1 MLNLLLF
8 YKSCLQGNKHPQSV
22 ALHQS
27 VSALS
32 VLDTTRHGLGRD
44 GAGLAEGE

>member
-8 YKSCLQGNKHPQSV
+8 INPASRETNIHRSV